1 LTARGALVS
10 FAGSRTAAAE
20 CGRPDREADP
30 ISEQLTRR
38 SARTN
43 GVDARARRYAL
54 RVVRPSPARLEAPEP
69 DVWLPILDLTE
80 ELETLDITG
89 ELELLALEEG
99 RVDLE
104 RELAELEADFWR
116 TAEAEHPFLTGETP
130 AVLVAPV
137 VAGAV
142 VAGAA
147 VPPSEAAAV
156 TGEPIIAVE
165 PKLVP
170 APEPLPIPDAYA
182 ALRPNRPA
190 IAQRRRALRLRRRL
204 IVTALVVAVT
214 AACVGVTAQVIGG
227 THPRRDVTVSVDGQ
241 ANTIVTRA
249 GTVGDLLAA
258 RGVVI
263 HDGDRVV
270 PALSTQLRQGM
281 PIHISR
287 AFPIVLDVDGVV
299 THHRTTNHDLRRL
312 RRELRL
318 SKSLVAIGA
327 AGRLTHGS
335 HIMLRTPHD
344 VIVVADG
351 VATPVARVTAL
362 TVGELMASR
371 HLTLGPTDELT
382 PAAGS
387 HLTRGMTVRIFRVA
401 PDEVIENKVV
411 PFSIQY
417 RDDPTLAR
425 GHLATIQAGKNGT
438 ARVVSK
444 VVRKDGTIVQWGPVV
459 SSTVVVSPVTEILA
473 RGTKVSGKQQAPP
486 LPALGGQPIGD
497 GYATWYQSNAGPGT
511 CAHRT
516 LPFGTIVTLVADN
529 GRTAQCRVADRG
541 PEAWTGNVIDLNPD
555 VFAQLGPL
563 GTGRIHVKMLS
574 AS

>member
-1 LTARGALVS
+1 M
-10 FAGSRTAAAE
+10 
-20 CGRPDREADP
+20 
-30 ISEQLTRR
+30 
-38 SARTN
+38 
-43 GVDARARRYAL
+43 
-54 RVVRPSPARLEAPEP
+54 
-69 DVWLPILDLTE
+69 LDLPR

-104 RELAELEADFWR
+104 RELAELEAEFWR

-130 AVLVAPV
+130 VVFVAPV
-137 VAGAV
+137 LPD
-142 VAGAA
+142 AA
-147 VPPSEAAAV
+147 VAPSEIFAV
-156 TGEPIIAVE
+156 NAEPIIAAVSAR
-165 PKLVP
+165 LP
-170 APEPLPIPDAYA
+170 APLPIPEEYA

-281 PIHISR
+281 PIHIAR

-299 THHRTTNHDLRRL
+299 MHRRTTNRDLGRV

-318 SKSLVAIGA
+318 SKALVTVGA
-327 AGRLTHGS
+327 VGRLTRGS
-335 HIMLRTPHD
+335 HVMMRTPHD
-344 VIVVADG
+344 VTVVADG
-351 VATPVARVTAL
+351 VTTPVAGVTAL

-371 HLTLGPTDELT
+371 HLSLNPTDELT
-382 PAAGS
+382 PAAGA
-387 HLTRGMTVRIFRVA
+387 HLTSGMTVRIFRVA
-401 PDEVIENKVV
+401 PDEVIENKIL
-411 PFSIQY
+411 PFPIQY

-425 GHLATIQAGKNGT
+425 GHLTTIQAGRNGT

-444 VVRKDGTIVQWGPVV
+444 VVRKDGTIIQWGTVA
-459 SSTVVVSPVTEILA
+459 SSTVVVPPITEILA
-473 RGTKVSGKQQAPP
+473 RGTKVSGTQQAPP
-486 LPALGGQPIGD
+486 TPAAGGVPIGD
-497 GYATWYQSNAGPGT
+497 GYATWYASSAGPGT
-511 CAHRT
+511 CAHLS

-529 GRTAQCRVADRG
+529 GRRAQCRVADRG

-555 VFAQLGPL
+555 VFAQLAPL
-563 GTGRIHVKMLS
+563 GTGRIHVKMS
-574 AS
+574 R

>member
-1 LTARGALVS
+1 M
-10 FAGSRTAAAE
+10 
-20 CGRPDREADP
+20 
-30 ISEQLTRR
+30 
-38 SARTN
+38 
-43 GVDARARRYAL
+43 
-54 RVVRPSPARLEAPEP
+54 RPSPARLEAPEP
-69 DVWLPILDLTE
+69 DVWLPIFDLTE

-116 TAEAEHPFLTGETP
+116 TAEAEYPFLTGETP
-130 AVLVAPV
+130 AVLVTP
-137 VAGAV
+137 V

-147 VPPSEAAAV
+147 VAASDLAAV
-156 TGEPIIAVE
+156 TTEPIIAAE
-165 PKLVP
+165 PNLKP
-170 APEPLPIPDAYA
+170 APEPLPIPEEYA

-227 THPRRDVTVSVDGQ
+227 SHPRRDVTVSVDGQ

-270 PALSTQLRQGM
+270 PSLSTQLRQGM
-281 PIHISR
+281 PIHIVR

-299 THHRTTNHDLRRL
+299 THHLTTNHDLRRL
-312 RRELRL
+312 RREFRL
-318 SKSLVAIGA
+318 SKALVAVGA
-327 AGRLTHGS
+327 VGRLTHGS
-335 HIMLRTPHD
+335 HIMMRTPHN
-344 VIVVADG
+344 VTVVADG
-351 VATPVARVTAL
+351 VTTSVAGVTAL
-362 TVGELMASR
+362 TVGELMVSR
-371 HLTLGPTDELT
+371 HLTLGATDELT
-382 PAAGS
+382 PVAGTR
-387 HLTRGMTVRIFRVA
+387 LTSGMTVRIFRVA
-401 PDEVIENKVV
+401 PDEVIENQIV
-411 PFSIQY
+411 PFPIQY

-425 GHLATIQAGKNGT
+425 GHLSTIQAGKNGT
-438 ARVVSK
+438 ARVVSR
-444 VVRKDGTIVQWGPVV
+444 VVRRDGTISQWTVV
-459 SSTVVVSPVTEILA
+459 SSTVVVPPVTEILA
-473 RGTKVSGKQQAPP
+473 RGTKVSGSNQAPP
-486 LPALGGQPIGD
+486 SPTAGGQPIGE
-497 GYATWYQSNAGPGT
+497 GYATWYQSHAGPGT

-555 VFAQLGPL
+555 VFAQLAPL
-563 GTGRIHVKMLS
+563 GTGRIHVTMSK
-574 AS
+574 

>member
-1 LTARGALVS
+1 MTARGALVS

-38 SARTN
+38 NARTN

-130 AVLVAPV
+130 AILVAPV
-137 VAGAV
+137 VAGVAV
-142 VAGAA
+142 A
-147 VPPSEAAAV
+147 PSEVAAV

-170 APEPLPIPDAYA
+170 APEPLPIPEAYA

-214 AACVGVTAQVIGG
+214 AACVGVTARVIGG

-299 THHRTTNHDLRRL
+299 THRRTTNHDLRRL

-318 SKSLVAIGA
+318 SKSLVAIA
-327 AGRLTHGS
+327 AASRLTHGS
-335 HIMLRTPHD
+335 HIIFRTPHN
-344 VIVVADG
+344 VTVVADG
-351 VATPVARVTAL
+351 VTTPVTRVTAL
-362 TVGELMASR
+362 TVGELMVSR

-387 HLTRGMTVRIFRVA
+387 RLTSGMTVRIFRVA
-401 PDEVIENKVV
+401 PDEVIENKIV
-411 PFSIQY
+411 PFPIQY
-417 RDDPTLAR
+417 HDDPTLAR

-438 ARVVSK
+438 VRVVSK
-444 VVRKDGTIVQWGPVV
+444 VVRRDGTITQWTPV
-459 SSTVVVSPVTEILA
+459 STTVVVPPVTEILG
-473 RGTKVSGKQQAPP
+473 RGTKASGSNQAPAA
-486 LPALGGQPIGD
+486 PAAAPGRPIGE
-497 GYATWYQSNAGPGT
+497 GFATWYESNAGPGT
-511 CAHRT
+511 CAH
-516 LPFGTIVTLVADN
+516 LSLAFGTIVTLVADN

-541 PEAWTGNVIDLNPD
+541 PAAWTGNVIDLNPD
-555 VFAQLGPL
+555 VFAQLAPL

>member
-1 LTARGALVS
+1 M
-10 FAGSRTAAAE
+10 
-20 CGRPDREADP
+20 
-30 ISEQLTRR
+30 
-38 SARTN
+38 
-43 GVDARARRYAL
+43 
-54 RVVRPSPARLEAPEP
+54 
-69 DVWLPILDLTE
+69 WLPILDLPE

-104 RELAELEADFWR
+104 RELAELEAEFWR

-130 AVLVAPV
+130 VVSVAPV
-137 VAGAV
+137 VPD
-142 VAGAA
+142 AA
-147 VPPSEAAAV
+147 EAPSEIAAV
-156 TGEPIIAVE
+156 TAEPIIAA
-165 PKLVP
+165 VP
-170 APEPLPIPDAYA
+170 APVRLPEPLPIPEEYA

-263 HDGDRVV
+263 HDGDHVV
-270 PALSTQLRQGM
+270 PSLSTQLRQGM

-287 AFPIVLDVDGVV
+287 AFPVVLDVDGVV
-299 THHRTTNHDLRRL
+299 THRRTTNHDLRRL

-318 SKSLVAIGA
+318 SKALVTVGTV
-327 AGRLTHGS
+327 GRLTHGS
-335 HIMLRTPHD
+335 HIMMRTPHD
-344 VIVVADG
+344 VTVVADG
-351 VATPVARVTAL
+351 VTTLVAGVTAL

-371 HLTLGPTDELT
+371 HLTLNPTDELT
-382 PAAGS
+382 PAAGA
-387 HLTRGMTVRIFRVA
+387 HLTSGMTVRIFRVA
-401 PDEVIENKVV
+401 PDEVIENQIV
-411 PFSIQY
+411 PFPIQY

-425 GHLATIQAGKNGT
+425 GHLVTTQAGKNGT

-444 VVRKDGTIVQWGPVV
+444 VVRRDGTIIQWTRV
-459 SSTVVVSPVTEILA
+459 SSTVVIPTVTEVLN
-473 RGTKVSGKQQAPP
+473 RGTKVSGSNQAPP
-486 LPALGGQPIGD
+486 APAPGGHPIGE
-497 GYATWYQSNAGPGT
+497 GYATWYESSAGPGT
-511 CAHRT
+511 CAH
-516 LPFGTIVTLVADN
+516 LSLAFGTIVTLVADN

-541 PEAWTGNVIDLNPD
+541 PAAWTGNAIDLNPD
-555 VFAQLGPL
+555 VFAQLAPL
-563 GTGRIHVKMLS
+563 GTGRIHVKMS
-574 AS
+574 G